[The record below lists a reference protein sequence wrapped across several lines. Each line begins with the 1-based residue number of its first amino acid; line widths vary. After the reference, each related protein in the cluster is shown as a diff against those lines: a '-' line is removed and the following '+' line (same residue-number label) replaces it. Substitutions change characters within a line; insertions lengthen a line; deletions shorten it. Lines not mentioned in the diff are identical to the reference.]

1 MPYNNSQINE
11 EELNNLTEEEREI
24 VFKILNEFADTGTSQ
39 ILDDLNMA
47 DYNERPVDIKTF
59 IHDKRYLGSGLTN
72 SDGRFTLFSYWEDL
86 LIKLYPNPYEP
97 PVINTLALSGAIGIG
112 KSTVGVLVV
121 AYELYKMMCLKD
133 PYVYYGIQ
141 NIDTISFALI
151 NITKDA
157 ARGVAWDKLQNLLKS
172 SPWFLEHGVLSKSD
186 IPEWSPKPEAK
197 IELLYG
203 SLPRHFIGRAL
214 MCCLMDEISF
224 ITNQDVEIQKRKA
237 MELVSS
243 ATARMQSRFMRGEK
257 NPTIM
262 VLASSKRTEQS
273 FLETWIAN
281 KKKNESKTTW
291 IVDEPQWVIR
301 EDKNST
307 RKFKVAIGNKF
318 LSSEVL
324 PLDIDEDG
332 ISLYRDRGYKI
343 LDVPM
348 GYYENFIDDIDIAL
362 TDIAGISTTNIS
374 NYISG
379 ERIAQ
384 TKFEGKNPFT
394 KDIIIVGNGKD
405 DETQYSD
412 FFDLSLIPEDM
423 KYKPL
428 YMHLDM
434 SLTGD
439 KTGIC
444 GTWIKGKRPNR
455 ENETNDKTTLFQL
468 AFIVS
473 VKAPKGHQISFAK
486 TRNFILWLKQNGFN
500 IKGISMDTF
509 QSASMLQDLQSDGF
523 DATILS
529 VDRVQDKICIP
540 YQYLKSTIYD
550 QRILIPKVGTNLLT
564 EELIGLERNNTN
576 GKIDH
581 SPSGINSKDSS
592 DALCGSLYTAS
603 QHIEE
608 FILDYGETIQTM
620 LEVSGE
626 SSEYAK
632 KQQITVDFEEE
643 LKKMHN
649 DDIFSDFGMGKAK
662 ELSSSFYYAS
672 QGIII

>member
-11 EELNNLTEEEREI
+11 EELNNLTEEEKEI

-47 DYNERPVDIKTF
+47 DYNEKPVDIKTF

-112 KSTVGVLVV
+112 KSTVGVIVV
-121 AYELYKMMCLKD
+121 IYELYKMMCLKD

-157 ARGVAWDKLQNLLKS
+157 ARGVAWDKMQNLLKS

-186 IPEWSPKPEAK
+186 TPEWSPKPDAK

-332 ISLYRDRGYKI
+332 ISVYRDRGYKI

-394 KDIIIVGNGKD
+394 KDIIVVGNGKD

-412 FFDLSLIPEDM
+412 FFDLSLVPEDM

-626 SSEYAK
+626 SSEYTK